1 MTEQDDQ
8 ASSSVTQDV
17 IEGPARA
24 VSQAPAPRVVTPQLQ
39 RVITVRDALRQ
50 GSCSLPAEVSSTAP
64 SPPLKSDASEEFP
77 LPLSGTAGPSFF
89 G

>member
-1 MTEQDDQ
+1 MTEQDDR
-8 ASSSVTQDV
+8 SSPGVNQEL

-39 RVITVRDALRQ
+39 RVITVRGALRQ

-64 SPPLKSDASEEFP
+64 APPLKSDASEEFP